1 MNSREFLIS
10 KINHIVEKYPML
22 KGIYEFSTTYDVHYV
37 EFFPAEIHENCR
49 ELMELESDF
58 TYEFNQLFDDEAV
71 CFFSGDDILV
81 VENPTYEVKGKD
93 YVEPVTELAKS
104 FH

>member
-1 MNSREFLIS
+1 MNPREYLIS
-10 KINHIVEKYPML
+10 KMNYIVDKYPQL
-22 KGIYEFSTTYDVHYV
+22 KAIYEFSVPYDVHYV
-37 EFFPAEIHENCR
+37 EFFPAEVYENSS
-49 ELMELESDF
+49 ELLDLECEF